1 MVADNK
7 PTKNIKFIQ
16 TILED
21 DRKYVLNTISNG
33 LLYDIYYHMY
43 QIHIHIIIRL
53 TIIK

>member
-21 DRKYVLNTISNG
+21 DREYVLNITYYFKWNAI
-33 LLYDIYYHMY
+33 DIICENK
-43 QIHIHIIIRL
+43 IHIHIN
-53 TIIK
+53 